1 MRHHS
6 PPELDR
12 TSPVLVICAG
22 SGSDAIG
29 ALKEG
34 HHVYAVDYSET
45 MHRSINSRLN
55 TFVQLESERF
65 SLAFQASAMGQEDLL
80 NSVSQQAAEDT
91 QRSEQELAFK
101 QHVLTFLEGG
111 RDDHFEDPV
120 YCDVLKLYVK
130 YALEPSHLQPLHTA
144 NNRIKVIRMLC
155 DTCGKTFAG
164 AWNHFLDNLPPES
177 DVKRKIEAL
186 QLTKVDDDTRLL
198 DLQQEVL
205 QVAEAAGFEPGATND
220 WQPPKVTPRKAPR

>member
-12 TSPVLVICAG
+12 NNPVLVICAG

-34 HHVYAVDYSET
+34 HHVYAVDFSET

-65 SLAFQASAMGQEDLL
+65 ALAFQASAMGQEDLL

-111 RDDHFEDPV
+111 RDAHFEDP
-120 YCDVLKLYVK
+120 
-130 YALEPSHLQPLHTA
+130 STA
-144 NNRIKVIRMLC
+144 MC
-155 DTCGKTFAG
+155 
-164 AWNHFLDNLPPES
+164 
-177 DVKRKIEAL
+177 
-186 QLTKVDDDTRLL
+186 
-198 DLQQEVL
+198 
-205 QVAEAAGFEPGATND
+205 
-220 WQPPKVTPRKAPR
+220 